1 MYGLCPVFPGN
12 MVLIAGCTGLKKS
25 TYLHHIVNQNIIAG
39 HRVAYC
45 CIKDKPFDVGIEII
59 GENVHVNAEYI
70 KRGIM
75 TEEDWGKLTSSP
87 SSLDGENLTLIP
99 YSEVSDSNKIL
110 ELVANSGAEIVV
122 IDDFNGIS
130 LDGTDSIEQ
139 FFYKLK
145 NIAAQSQT
153 VVFVIYNL
161 SIPNRLDKSPML
173 RDFPTDSYYR
183 LFDIVQLLYK
193 PDLFYNTE
201 EEKERLEV

>member
-1 MYGLCPVFPGN
+1 MCPVFPGN
-12 MVLIAGCTGLKKS
+12 MVLIAGCTGSKKS

-75 TEEDWGKLTSSP
+75 TEDWGKLTSSP

>member
-12 MVLIAGCTGLKKS
+12 MVLIAGCTGSKKS

-87 SSLDGENLTLIP
+87 SSLDGENLTL
-99 YSEVSDSNKIL
+99 
-110 ELVANSGAEIVV
+110 
-122 IDDFNGIS
+122 
-130 LDGTDSIEQ
+130 
-139 FFYKLK
+139 
-145 NIAAQSQT
+145 
-153 VVFVIYNL
+153 
-161 SIPNRLDKSPML
+161 
-173 RDFPTDSYYR
+173 
-183 LFDIVQLLYK
+183 FDIVQLLYK